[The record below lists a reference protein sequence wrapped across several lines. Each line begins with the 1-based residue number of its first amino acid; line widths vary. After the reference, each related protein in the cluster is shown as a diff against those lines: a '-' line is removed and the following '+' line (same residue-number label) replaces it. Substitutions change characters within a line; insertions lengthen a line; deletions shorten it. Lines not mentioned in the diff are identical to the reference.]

1 MIINNHT
8 QIIDTGISRGSP
20 KHWATSTK
28 HRHRL
33 SYYSDH
39 GDYISSLT
47 LSHFASTGL
56 HEFIH
61 SHKKLI
67 NKCNPYPYSNLVY
80 LVVTNAE

>member
-8 QIIDTGISRGSP
+8 HKNTDISRGSP

-39 GDYISSLT
+39 GDYIRLT
-47 LSHFASTGL
+47 SSHFVSNTQSFFSMGL
-56 HEFIH
+56 HEFLH
-61 SHKKLI
+61 SQKKLI
-67 NKCNPYPYSNLVY
+67 IK
-80 LVVTNAE
+80 